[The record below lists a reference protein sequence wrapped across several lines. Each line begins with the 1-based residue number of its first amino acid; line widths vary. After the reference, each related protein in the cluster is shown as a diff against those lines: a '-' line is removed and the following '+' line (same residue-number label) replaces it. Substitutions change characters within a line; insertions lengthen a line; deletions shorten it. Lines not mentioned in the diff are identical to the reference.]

1 MDKIK
6 SFLIPIVQFLVGGL
20 FIFSGLVKMND
31 PVGFSFKLEEYFSEG
46 VLNIPFLEPLA
57 LPLAIL
63 LVITEVWLGADL
75 LMGITRRW
83 TMVLLTGMI
92 VFFTFLTFWSAYFN
106 QVTDCGC
113 FGDAIPLTPWQS
125 FYKDV
130 ILCILIGILW
140 WGKSHQIYILPKK
153 LLWYVA
159 PSILIACVGFTYYVM
174 NHLPVIDFRPYAVG
188 KSIIEGMKPAEEVGE
203 DPPQY
208 ENTFFLVHE
217 DGSRIQLSE
226 EAYNA
231 DSRYWMNSP
240 LYSLKERLLSTLN
253 TLDSNSNASTDSLIM
268 TLLDD
273 ITSKEGLE
281 AADVSNQIKDIPEQ
295 GKEREKE
302 AKAAAKKLEVLLK
315 NSPGRLKWKWEKT
328 EVVLIREGYEPPI
341 HDFSL
346 VSNYGDI
353 TDSILGLDEVWLLVA
368 YNAKKTHN
376 EGWGIAL
383 PKLIQLSRNNVPHFV
398 VSSSRPEEFQAYSEC
413 LAPFA
418 FVDETQ
424 LKTMVRSNPGWVV
437 LKNGVVSAKYH
448 YNDTPN

>member
-6 SFLIPIVQFLVGGL
+6 RFLIPVVQFLVGGL

-46 VLNIPFLEPLA
+46 VLNLPFLEPLA

-130 ILCILIGILW
+130 ILCVLIGILW
-140 WGKSHQIYILPKK
+140 WGKSRQIDVLPKK

-159 PSILIACVGFTYYVM
+159 PSILIACIGFTYYVV

-188 KSIIEGMKPAEEVGE
+188 KSIIEGMKSAEELDLE
-203 DPPQY
+203 PPQY
-208 ENTFFLVHE
+208 EVIYTME
-217 DGSRIQLSE
+217 QADGTRRE
-226 EAYNA
+226 
-231 DSRYWMNSP
+231 
-240 LYSLKERLLSTLN
+240 
-253 TLDSNSNASTDSLIM
+253 
-268 TLLDD
+268 
-273 ITSKEGLE
+273 ITSKQYI
-281 AADVSNQIKDIPEQ
+281 D
-295 GKEREKE
+295 EKW
-302 AKAAAKKLEVLLK
+302 
-315 NSPGRLKWKWEKT
+315 GEKT
-328 EVVLIREGYEPPI
+328 EWSIDTSWSIKVSDGYEPPI

-353 TDSILGLDEVWLLVA
+353 TDSILSLDEVWLLVA

-376 EGWGIAL
+376 EGWGLAL
-383 PKLIQLSRNNVPHFV
+383 PKLIQLSRSNTPHFV
-398 VSSSRPEEFQAYSEC
+398 LSASVPEEFQTYSEC
-413 LAPFA
+413 LAPFV
-418 FVDETQ
+418 FTDETQ